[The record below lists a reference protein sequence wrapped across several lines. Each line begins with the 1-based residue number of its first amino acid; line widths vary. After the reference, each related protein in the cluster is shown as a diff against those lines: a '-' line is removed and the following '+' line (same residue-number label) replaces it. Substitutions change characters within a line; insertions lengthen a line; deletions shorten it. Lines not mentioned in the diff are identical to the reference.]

1 MSKFKQGDKV
11 KFFNTYTRYHVVIA
25 KKGSNGI
32 VVDANVVGH
41 EYRNGIPIEM
51 YKVKVQLTN
60 GDIIEV
66 PEDDYIEIWK
76 KEHKPKLNEIP
87 AKELLE
93 KLALL
98 HAQEGYTST
107 ITKKYQKIIKDR
119 EKVEAEILR
128 RMERGAE

>member
-11 KFFNTYTRYHVVIA
+11 KFFNSLVRYHVTIA

-32 VVDANVVGH
+32 VVESEVVGH
-41 EYRNGIPIEM
+41 EYKNGIPIEM
-51 YKVKVQLTN
+51 RMVKVQLTN
-60 GDIIEV
+60 GKVVQV

-107 ITKKYQKIIKDR
+107 ITKKYQKIVKDR
-119 EKVEAEILR
+119 EKVESEILR
-128 RMERGAE
+128 RMERRAE